1 MGIVT
6 IAAAALA
13 LFARDGTLEDNGWE
27 RVRDQRQDAFSVK
40 GGVVTMVCSPN
51 PYKGACYRRTLG
63 ELPAKG
69 VLEYEIRPN
78 LPGSAYSN
86 RYYLQVCCGS
96 MMMSFASQNV
106 LRYFAKPKANWSC
119 VGKDRLANGEW
130 NRVRVK
136 WDNVRKVIKFYVND
150 MRIPSCVEEN
160 ATVDCDEGD
169 PTSFS
174 LRLGNYGLA
183 EGFQTHQIRN
193 LTVTAG
199 TDETSAKVPRD
210 TALVFRGLCS
220 EYFPIDG
227 WTKGYPA
234 DKVVDFFLEFQ
245 NYNYTPKNHS
255 KITAYPDEDLCATA
269 NLIIL
274 ADVPLAAETLAYSAQ
289 ENLLAA
295 VKAGARM
302 IVTGGLVGLQRGGDF
317 ESPIAKAL
325 PVKLESPWKA
335 PAGGNVFKRDY
346 GKGKIAVIVSAP
358 KAKEGR

>member
-1 MGIVT
+1 MT

-27 RVRDQRQDAFSVK
+27 CVKTQPQDDFSVR

-51 PYKGACYRRTLG
+51 PYRGVSYRRKLKS
-63 ELPAKG
+63 LPAKG
-69 VLEYEIRPN
+69 VLEFEVNPN
-78 LPGSAYSN
+78 LPGSAHSS

-96 MMMSFASQNV
+96 MMMSFASQSA
-106 LRYFAKPKANWSC
+106 LRYFAKPKANWIC

-130 NRVRVK
+130 NRVRVR
-136 WDNVRKVIKFYVND
+136 WDNASRVIKYYVND
-150 MRIPSCVEEN
+150 MRIPSCVEED
-160 ATVDCDEGD
+160 ATVDGDEGD
-169 PTSFS
+169 ASSFS

-183 EGFQTHQIRN
+183 EGFQTHQVRN
-193 LTVTAG
+193 LAVSAAE
-199 TDETSAKVPRD
+199 DAAAAKVPRD
-210 TALVFRGLCS
+210 TALVFHGLCS
-220 EYFPIDG
+220 EFFPIG
-227 WTKGYPA
+227 EWTKGYPK
-234 DKVVDFFLEFQ
+234 DKVVDFYLEFQ
-245 NYNYTPKNHS
+245 NHNYTPVNHS
-255 KITAYPDEDLCATA
+255 KVTAYPDEDLCAAA

-274 ADVPLAAETLAYSAQ
+274 ADLPLSAETLAYSAQ

-302 IVTGGLVGLQRGGDF
+302 VVTGGLAGLQRGGDY

-335 PAGGNVFKRDY
+335 PAGGNVFRRDY

-358 KAKEGR
+358 KTKEIQ